1 MLILADRG
9 LIGWALWQKALATG
23 AAIVCR
29 ARDHQ
34 PLPVLEHLPDGS
46 YVSEIYESQKARRHG
61 TGTRVRVIEY
71 RVSAAQAGADA
82 PQRYRLITNLL
93 DPVAPQPPS

>member
-9 LIGWALWQKALATG
+9 LIGRALWQKALTTG

-29 ARDHQ
+29 ASDHQ
-34 PLPVLEHLPDGS
+34 PLPVLEPLPDDS
-46 YVSEIYESQKARRHG
+46 YVSEIYENQKARRHG

-71 RVSAAQAGADA
+71 SVSAAQAGAGTGTDA
-82 PQRYRLITNLL
+82 PQRYRLITH
-93 DPVAPQPPS
+93 PSA